1 VECPECHAKLS
12 DMAKFCSECGTRL
25 TGSGSIAQISD
36 SVVTHSPG
44 AGGNFAPVINVSNK
58 EKIIIRC
65 PNCENEISNDNKSL
79 KCMKCGE
86 KFCEH
91 CEKWYRKEDRQR
103 GEKPLCEKCYTAF
116 LAESGKENP
125 ELTTKVKVTG
135 DLSPFNIGED
145 EFDYID
151 FFSDIRKMITPELP
165 DSGDPDGH
173 IWYRIPAGI
182 DGAHFEFYFELYKW
196 RRLGV
201 ELHFETRNSR
211 WNQAMLSEMVKYT
224 RLIEQKTGEK
234 VYVQRNWGRPVIWS
248 RLYLA
253 NTRLDNFDEL
263 KKWASEKMIIF
274 YRILQPR
281 LKELR

>member
-1 VECPECHAKLS
+1 MDCPGCRAKIP
-12 DMAKFCSECGTRL
+12 DMAKFCPECGTRL
-25 TGSGSIAQISD
+25 SGSGVGANISD

-44 AGGNFAPVINVSNK
+44 IGSNYAPVINVSGK
-58 EKIIIRC
+58 EQYILRC
-65 PNCENEISNDNKSL
+65 PNCEMEISNENKPL
-79 KCMKCGE
+79 KCLECGT
-86 KFCEH
+86 KFCEN
-91 CEKWYRKEDRQR
+91 CEKWYRKEDRQQ
-103 GEKPLCEKCYTAF
+103 GEKPLCEKCYTNTIKQSGTELQAPTTTF
-116 LAESGKENP
+116 KVAEDLNP
-125 ELTTKVKVTG
+125 FKA
-135 DLSPFNIGED
+135 GED
-145 EFDYID
+145 EFDYIE
-151 FFSDIRKMITPELP
+151 FFNDIRKIITPEVP

-182 DGAHFEFYFELYKW
+182 SGAHFEFYFELYKW

-201 ELHFETRNSR
+201 ELHFETGNPR

-253 NTRLDNFDEL
+253 NTRLDNVDEL

>member
-1 VECPECHAKLS
+1 VECPRCQSKISEN
-12 DMAKFCSECGTRL
+12 AKFCPECGLPL
-25 TGSGSIAQISD
+25 TAPGVVTKIED

-44 AGGNFAPVINVSNK
+44 AGGNFNINFPGK
-58 EKIIIRC
+58 EQNILRC
-65 PNCENEISNDNKSL
+65 PNCDLEISKENKPL
-79 KCMKCGE
+79 KCMECGE

-91 CEKWYRKEDRQR
+91 CETFYRNDRQP
-103 GEKPLCEKCYTAF
+103 GEKPLCYKCYTNAMKQ
-116 LAESGKENP
+116 SST
-125 ELTTKVKVTG
+125 ELHAPTSKFKVTG
-135 DLSPFNIGED
+135 DSNPFNIGED

-151 FFSDIRKMITPELP
+151 FFENIRKIITPELP

-182 DGAHFEFYFELYKW
+182 SGAHFEFYFELYKW

-201 ELHFETRNSR
+201 ELHFETGNPR
-211 WNQAMLSEMVKYT
+211 WNQAMLSEVVKYT

-234 VYVQRNWGRPVIWS
+234 VYVQRNWGRPVVWS

-253 NTRLDNFDEL
+253 NTRLDNVDEL